1 MDAERPWQLW
11 LFGLVWPAVWAVL
24 ACSLPRRWLGA
35 VRLAALAGWG
45 GTLVVLGWMG
55 LRPPP
60 PLWVWR
66 PGGTGGEAL
75 AFALRADPWGLA
87 LATVCGAL
95 GLLAQGVGGELVERT
110 RGDLVPLVGLLLA
123 SLGGNLF
130 TASVG
135 VLLWEVSW
143 GVAVWIAGEG
153 HSQRPVSFPGG
164 VGVLFALLLTA
175 PVHAGLAFGEE
186 GWPDWVRAGTVVAGL
201 WIAGVYPAVGWAEAA
216 ASLPKGGRTLI
227 WTIQPALG
235 LVLVGRA
242 CALGPV
248 PGARALVPLL
258 LLCALFAALWAGG
271 EASLSRLAVTR
282 AALLGLGMGMVPSIA
297 WALPWM
303 VLGGSLGVVLLEEG
317 SGGRWLDAGWARAL
331 GLLSLAGVPL
341 MPAFVGYVAG
351 VSSAT
356 YLWWLG
362 LANALSLAPYVGEG
376 SSPAWRVPRPRWKE
390 GGVCAVLVGLGFLA
404 LAFGPHPGWAG
415 GAGAVASALGGV
427 VGAVAL
433 AWLRG
438 RISLVE
444 RGARGVAR
452 ALDPLAWAQGAGWL
466 AGGMGDGLRWA
477 LGLWEGRTALLWG
490 MALVLVAA
498 LALGR

>member
-1 MDAERPWQLW
+1 MDAEGPWQLW
-11 LFGLVWPAVWAVL
+11 LFGLGWPAVWSVL
-24 ACSLPRRWLGA
+24 ACALPRRWMGA

-45 GTLVVLGWMG
+45 GTLVVLGWMS

-66 PGGTGGEAL
+66 PGSAGEEAL

-87 LATVCGAL
+87 LAVACGIL
-95 GLLAQGVGGELVERT
+95 GLLVQGIEGGPVGPTRRGLVS
-110 RGDLVPLVGLLLA
+110 LWGLLLA
-123 SLGGNLF
+123 FLGGNLF
-130 TASVG
+130 TTSMG
-135 VLLWEVSW
+135 ILLWEVSSAVAM
-143 GVAVWIAGEG
+143 GVAEEG
-153 HSQRPVSFPGG
+153 NPRGRRGFPGG
-164 VGVLFALLLTA
+164 VGLLFALLLVA
-175 PVHAGLAFGEE
+175 PAHVGLAFGEE

-201 WIAGVYPAVGWAEAA
+201 WIAGVYPAVGVAEAA
-216 ASLPKGGRTLI
+216 ADLRERSLI
-227 WTIQPALG
+227 WAVQPALG

-271 EASLSRLAVTR
+271 ETAPSRLAATR
-282 AALLGLGMGMVPSIA
+282 AALLGLGMGMVPSMA

-303 VLGGSLGVVLLEEG
+303 VLGIGLGLVLLEEG
-317 SGGRWLDAGWARAL
+317 SEGRWLDAGWARAL
-331 GLLSLAGVPL
+331 GFLSLAGVPL
-341 MPAFVGYVAG
+341 MPAFVGYAAG
-351 VSSAT
+351 ASSAPF
-356 YLWWLG
+356 LWWLG

-390 GGVCAVLVGLGFLA
+390 GGACAVLVGLGVLA

-427 VGAVAL
+427 AGAIAL
-433 AWLRG
+433 AWLR
-438 RISLVE
+438 RQISSVE

-452 ALDPLAWAQGAGWL
+452 ALDPLAWAQGTGWL
-466 AGGMGDGLRWA
+466 GREVGDGLRWA
-477 LGLWEGRTALLWG
+477 LGLWEGRSALLWG